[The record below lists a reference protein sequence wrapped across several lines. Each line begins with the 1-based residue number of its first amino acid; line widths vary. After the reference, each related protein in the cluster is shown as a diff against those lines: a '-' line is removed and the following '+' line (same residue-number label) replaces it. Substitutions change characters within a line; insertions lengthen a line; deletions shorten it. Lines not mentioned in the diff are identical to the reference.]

1 MTIIYGRDKVPQRI
15 LIVDDEVTVLKTV
28 SAYLE
33 QDGFDVKT
41 AINSKT
47 TMELAQTFQ
56 PELII
61 LDVMLPEIDGF
72 SILREIRRESDV
84 YILMLTAKAGEV
96 DRVVGLELGADDYL
110 TKPFSPRELV
120 ARVKAILRRGRN
132 TNLAEPVLTFAQL
145 RIDPDARRVWKVNE
159 EIELTPIE
167 YDLLY
172 TLARHDRR
180 VLSRYQ
186 LIEHVWGYDY
196 FGDERVIDVHIRR
209 LRLKLED
216 NPQSPTYIVTV
227 RGAGYRFDGGV
238 E

>member
-1 MTIIYGRDKVPQRI
+1 MTIIYRRDKVSRRI

-41 AINSKT
+41 AMDGKT
-47 TMELAQTFQ
+47 IMELAQSFQ

-72 SILREIRRESDV
+72 SILREIRHESDV

-132 TNLAEPVLTFAQL
+132 ANLAEPVLTFDQL
-145 RIDPDARRVWKVNE
+145 RIDPDARRIWKMSE

-172 TLARHDRR
+172 ALARHHQR

-209 LRLKLED
+209 LRLKIED
-216 NPQSPTYIVTV
+216 NPQIPAYIVTV
-227 RGAGYRFDGGV
+227 RGAGYRFDGKL

>member
-1 MTIIYGRDKVPQRI
+1 MSQQI
-15 LIVDDEVTVLKTV
+15 LIVDDEITVLKTV

-33 QDGFDVKT
+33 QDGFHVTT
-41 AINSKT
+41 ATDSETAMK
-47 TMELAQTFQ
+47 LAQTMR

-61 LDVMLPEIDGF
+61 LDVMLPGLDGF
-72 SILREIRRESDV
+72 SVLREIRRESDV
-84 YILMLTAKAGEV
+84 YILMLTAKSSEV

-120 ARVKAILRRGRN
+120 ARVKAILRRGR
-132 TNLAEPVLTFAQL
+132 TTDLVEPVLTFSQL
-145 RIDPDARRVWKVNE
+145 RIDPDARRVWKGE
-159 EIELTPIE
+159 FEIELTPIE

-172 TLARHDRR
+172 TLARHNRR

-186 LIEHVWGYDY
+186 LIEQVWGYDY

-216 NPQSPTYIVTV
+216 NPQSPAYIITV
-227 RGAGYRFDGGV
+227 RGAGYRFDGGLD
-238 E
+238 

>member
-1 MTIIYGRDKVPQRI
+1 MSQRI

-41 AINSKT
+41 AMNGKT
-47 TMELAQTFQ
+47 TMELAQSFQ

-61 LDVMLPEIDGF
+61 LDVMLPEVDGF

-132 TNLAEPVLTFAQL
+132 VNLAEPVLTFAQL
-145 RIDPDARRVWKVNE
+145 RIDPDARRVWKVDE

-172 TLARHDRR
+172 ALARQHQR

-196 FGDERVIDVHIRR
+196 YGDERVIDVHIRR
-209 LRLKLED
+209 LRLKIED
-216 NPQSPTYIVTV
+216 NPQSPTYITTV
-227 RGAGYRFDGGV
+227 RGAGYRFDG
-238 E
+238 ELE